1 MGRIRQGRER
11 RKLED
16 MDEGGHDNDDIKKE
30 RSGGGRGGEAKG
42 RGWGDGTGHERLKH
56 YGKLGG

>member
-1 MGRIRQGRER
+1 MIMMIL
-11 RKLED
+11 RKKGA
-16 MDEGGHDNDDIKKE
+16 EGGGE
-30 RSGGGRGGEAKG
+30 GRGGEAKG

>member
-30 RSGGGRGGEAKG
+30 RSGGGRGGEG
-42 RGWGDGTGHERLKH
+42 RLKEED
-56 YGKLGG
+56 GGRVQDMKD